1 MNYRDPQ
8 LSARLAAEYAL
19 GTLAGG
25 ARRRFEGLMAAD
37 PGLRREVRA
46 WQDDL
51 YGIVELI
58 PERAPPE
65 RLWQAVEARLWPAAP
80 VVGARILPF
89 AARPK
94 PSRLW
99 QVWSGLAT
107 AAALVLAVAVWRAP
121 TPPVPGAVPDYVAV
135 VSDKDGRPAW
145 LVRSAPGGGLA
156 VSALAP
162 QAIAADRAF
171 ELWLLPPGGAAPKSL
186 GLLPADGGVR
196 LAAAPERLREIA
208 AGDGLA
214 VSLEPAG
221 GSPTGAPTG
230 PVLYL
235 GKPLPRA

>member
-1 MNYRDPQ
+1 MNYRDPK
-8 LSARLAAEYAL
+8 LGTRLAAEYAL
-19 GTLAGG
+19 GTMGG
-25 ARRRFEGLMAAD
+25 LARRRFEGLMAAD
-37 PGLRREVRA
+37 PWLRREVRA

-58 PERAPPE
+58 PERTPPE
-65 RLWQAVEARLWPAAP
+65 RLWTHIETRLWPVATGRVVPLAP
-80 VVGARILPF
+80 KAR
-89 AARPK
+89 

-107 AAALVLAVAVWRAP
+107 AAALLLAVAVWRAP
-121 TPPVPGAVPDYVAV
+121 APPSPQPLAVPDYVAV
-135 VSDKDGRPAW
+135 VSDRDGRPAW
-145 LVRSAPGGGLA
+145 LVRPAPGGGLA

-162 QAIAADRAF
+162 QALASDRAF

-186 GLLPADGGVR
+186 GLLPADGGAR
-196 LAAAPERLREIA
+196 LGVAPERLREIVE
-208 AGDGLA
+208 GDGLA

-235 GKPLPRA
+235 GKPLPRV

>member
-1 MNYRDPQ
+1 MNYRDPK
-8 LSARLAAEYAL
+8 LGSRLAAEYAL
-19 GTLAGG
+19 GTMAGL

-37 PGLRREVRA
+37 PWLRREVRA

-65 RLWQAVEARLWPAAP
+65 RLWQSLEARLWPQPASNVRP
-80 VVGARILPF
+80 LV
-89 AARPK
+89 PK
-94 PSRLW
+94 PQPPRFW
-99 QVWSGLAT
+99 QAWSGLAT
-107 AAALVLAVAVWRAP
+107 AAALLLAVAVWRAP
-121 TPPVPGAVPDYVAV
+121 APPVPQPVATTEYVAV
-135 VSDKDGRPAW
+135 VSDRDGRPAW
-145 LVRSAPGGGLA
+145 LVRSVPGAGLA

-162 QAIAADRAF
+162 QALAGDRAF

-186 GLLPADGGVR
+186 GLLPADGGAR
-196 LAAAPERLREIA
+196 LAVTTERLREIV

-235 GKPLPRA
+235 GKPLPRV